1 MNYKLEGN
9 GETLVFIHGLSDNL
23 LYWEFLANNLK
34 GNYQIL
40 RVDLRGHGG
49 SELGNDEITID
60 TYVWDLKNLLDDL
73 KIQNVNLIGFSLG
86 GIVAL
91 DFNRKYPKM
100 VSSLVLMSSFHKLN
114 DHLEEVFV
122 QFKNALENSF
132 NDFYD
137 LILPMVLCPKVINDN
152 REELEFLKG
161 VASETANTKAY
172 IKAID
177 ALLSA
182 NFEDDLPQIKVPTLI
197 LAGKYDDITPVDLQ
211 KELKSKVDTSELII
225 FDDAKHNLLVGKN
238 QLEILSILKN
248 FYKKRKEE

>member
-1 MNYKLEGN
+1 MNYKLEGS

-23 LYWEFLANNLK
+23 IYWEFLANHLK

-40 RVDLRGHGG
+40 RIDLRGHGG

-60 TYVWDLKNLLDDL
+60 TYVLDLKNLLDEL

-100 VSSLVLMSSFHKLN
+100 VSSLVLMSSFYKLN
-114 DHLEEVFV
+114 GHLEEVFV

-137 LILPMVLCPKVINDN
+137 LILPRVLCPNVINDN
-152 REELEFLKG
+152 KEELEFLKG
-161 VASETANTKAY
+161 IASETANTKAY

-177 ALLSA
+177 ALSSVDFEEDLS
-182 NFEDDLPQIKVPTLI
+182 QIKIPTLI
-197 LAGKYDDITPVDLQ
+197 LAGKYDDITTVDLQ
-211 KELKSKVDTSELII
+211 KELKSKVVNSEIII

-238 QLEILSILKN
+238 QLEILNILKN